1 MWKKGE
7 RQFSLLYREILA
19 PTQSGM
25 MRLSEQNMGDA
36 LLMFPFRVVKQTEVR
51 NRVELFK
58 HLPQYELKTKLPRL
72 EMNFYGLNSVHPAVY
87 KVLQAFLDA

>member
-36 LLMFPFRVVKQTEVR
+36 LLMFPFRGSSGI
-51 NRVELFK
+51 
-58 HLPQYELKTKLPRL
+58 P
-72 EMNFYGLNSVHPAVY
+72 
-87 KVLQAFLDA
+87 